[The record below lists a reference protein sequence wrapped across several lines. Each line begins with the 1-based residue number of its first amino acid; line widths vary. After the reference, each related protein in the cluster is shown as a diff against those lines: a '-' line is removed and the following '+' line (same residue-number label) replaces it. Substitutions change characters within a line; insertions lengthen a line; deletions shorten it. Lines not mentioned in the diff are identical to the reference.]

1 MVYKVA
7 AYTLP
12 EIFEKL
18 PTLNSKQEKID
29 LLRRYN
35 SDEMQWFLRATFGGQ
50 KMYDLEVPVYNPS
63 VFPAGYSYSTLKLS
77 LVQLNLIRRGHQYEE
92 KKAQRILW
100 RVLETVSAPEAKLVE
115 QAIKGKAKI
124 PGLTK
129 TVVEGAFKGIVPET
143 KKDK

>member
-29 LLRRYN
+29 LLKSYN
-35 SDEMQWFLRATFGGQ
+35 SDEMQWFLRATFGDQ
-50 KMYDLEVPVYNPS
+50 KMYDLEVPVYKPS
-63 VFPAGYSYSTLKLS
+63 VFPEGYSYSTLKLS
-77 LVQLNLIRRGHQYEE
+77 LVQLNLIRKGHKYDSKQ
-92 KKAQRILW
+92 ANRILW
-100 RVLETVSAPEAKLVE
+100 RVLETVSANEAKLVE
-115 QAIKGKAKI
+115 MAIAGKAKV

-129 TVVEGAFKGIVPET
+129 TVVEGAFAGIIPA
-143 KKDK
+143 KKEK